1 LAKWRKSII
10 VCQSRNKRDES
21 GNRAARS
28 REAAGR
34 NLPQSSVSR
43 NNFELKKT
51 VKFSL
56 AAA

>member
-1 LAKWRKSII
+1 MAQVHHRLPIKEQA
-10 VCQSRNKRDES
+10 RDES